1 MVKILLHFIFWSI
14 ATLLMFY
21 YDTISISY
29 FDYRQFSFFSIILG
43 TIINILIFY
52 SNGIYLFPRMLA
64 KKINSFF
71 YTCIVVFI
79 LVILSLIEG
88 YADFFFNKLNNAYWD
103 NRTVKLSMEYFD
115 LTFLLNACFLAL
127 SFGYGF
133 GIRWYQNEKAR
144 QILTID
150 KIQTELLLLKSQIN
164 PHFLFNTLNNIF
176 GLAIKT
182 DNKQL
187 TNSISKLAN
196 LMRYLTYETKEGKS
210 ELRKEIEHL
219 NNYIELQKLRFL
231 ESDDITITTE
241 LEANNKGIKIEP
253 MLFLPI
259 VENAFKHGISLDEKS
274 HLLFKLY
281 TDKHSIYF
289 NARNKKVSS
298 KQDKSTSGIGLENL
312 KRRLKLLY
320 YKQHNLQILD
330 DVEWYEINLTINYN
344 EI

>member
-1 MVKILLHFIFWSI
+1 MVRILLHFIFWSI

-29 FDYRQFSFFSIILG
+29 FDYRQFSFFSIVLG
-43 TIINILIFY
+43 TTINMLIFY
-52 SNGIYLFPRMLA
+52 INGIYLFPGMLA
-64 KKINSFF
+64 KKINTFLYIF
-71 YTCIVVFI
+71 IVVFV
-79 LVILSLIEG
+79 LVCLSLIEG
-88 YADFFFNKLNNAYWD
+88 YADFYFNKLNNAYWD

-115 LTFLLNACFLAL
+115 LTFLINAFFLAL

-182 DNKQL
+182 ENKQL
-187 TNSISKLAN
+187 TNAISKLAN

-231 ESDDITITTE
+231 ESDDIAIKTE
-241 LEANNKGIKIEP
+241 LEEYNHNIKIEP

-274 HLLFKLY
+274 HLLFKLH
-281 TDKHSIYF
+281 TDNNSIYF
-289 NARNKKVSS
+289 NAKNKKVST
-298 KQDKSTSGIGLENL
+298 KQDKSTSGVGLDNL
-312 KRRLKLLY
+312 KKRLTLLY
-320 YKQHNLQILD
+320 PNHHNLQILD

-344 EI
+344 EV